1 MSRGI
6 VLTAPQPCPDR
17 GVLAFHMRLRLAFL
31 PLLALGAVL
40 ATLTLAGPAASV
52 AQAKPF
58 IGLADHNIGTLQ
70 DPRYQKAKLKYLRIT
85 VSYDVVRKGGK
96 RLDAQDAFLAGAQRQ
111 KRDVLVSF
119 YRTASCSPK
128 CAARRLPSVS
138 GFRSDFRKFRKRY
151 PWIKKF
157 STWNEEN
164 FPKAQPTGRNPKR
177 TGQFYLMLRKEC
189 RGGKC
194 SVLTGDFRANG
205 SKFDKQWFKTFR
217 KTIGGGSHSW
227 GLINY
232 PDINKFQTKYTRQF
246 LKDTKRGNVYITEAG
261 AFNFFTPFY
270 KASLSRQ
277 NKAMKYLMTK
287 SWKPSSRIKA
297 MYVYNWRAAK
307 KNKTFDSSL
316 LNSNGTERPAYKTFF
331 KYLKGFRH

>member
-1 MSRGI
+1 
-6 VLTAPQPCPDR
+6 
-17 GVLAFHMRLRLAFL
+17 MRPRLAFL
-31 PLLALGAVL
+31 PLLALGAVV
-40 ATLTLAGPAASV
+40 ATLTVAGPAASV
-52 AQAKPF
+52 AQAKPI
-58 IGLADHNIGTLQ
+58 IGLADQNIGTLQ
-70 DPRYQKAKLKYLRIT
+70 DERYQLARLNYLRVT

-96 RLDAQDAFLAGAQRQ
+96 RLKAQDAFLRGTREQG
-111 KRDVLVSF
+111 RDVLVSF

-128 CAARRLPSVS
+128 CAARRLPSVK

-157 STWNEEN
+157 STWNEQN
-164 FPKAQPTGRNPKR
+164 FPKAQPTGHNPKR

-189 RGGKC
+189 RGKC

-205 SKFDKQWFKTFR
+205 SKFDKKWFKTFR
-217 KTIGGGSHSW
+217 KTIGGGKHSW
-227 GLINY
+227 GLITY

-261 AFNFFTPFY
+261 AFNIFTPFY

-297 MYVYNWRAAK
+297 MYVYSWRADK
-307 KNKTFDSSL
+307 NNKTFDSAL
-316 LNSNGTERPAYKTFF
+316 LNVSGTERPAYKTFL
-331 KYLKGFRH
+331 KYLKQFKH